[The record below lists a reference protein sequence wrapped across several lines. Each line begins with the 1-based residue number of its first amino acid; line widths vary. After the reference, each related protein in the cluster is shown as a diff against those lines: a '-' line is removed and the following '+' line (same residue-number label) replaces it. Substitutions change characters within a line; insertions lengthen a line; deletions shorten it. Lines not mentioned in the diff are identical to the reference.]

1 MMMLIC
7 LSCILQELTHIPQ
20 PLTALQTPLKEGGN
34 FPFQVGL
41 LQELTHIPQPLTA
54 LQTPLKKGGNFPFQ
68 VGLEEKNK

>member
-41 LQELTHIPQPLTA
+41 
-54 LQTPLKKGGNFPFQ
+54 
-68 VGLEEKNK
+68 EEKKKTSVDSDEPVQP